1 LYNRQIIL
9 LTGENMTAI
18 TNVAQKEKNG
28 AALSSVIAAVG
39 LTSMK
44 LVIGILT
51 GSLGILAEAAHSGLD
66 LVAALVTFFA
76 VKLSG
81 KPADKEH
88 TYGHGKIENLSA
100 LFETI
105 LLLVTCVWIIY
116 ESIDRLFFNPKK
128 VEATFWA
135 FLVMIISIAVDFTR
149 SRILLRTAKKYNS
162 QALEADALH
171 FSTDIYSSS
180 VVILGL
186 ALVKLGDIFPSISW
200 LGHADAIAALG
211 VAAIVIMI
219 SLQLGKRTIMAL
231 LDTAPAG
238 MEERIIKAVE
248 GLPGVIDCH
257 HVRLRYSGAHLFAD
271 VHVLLAGNQSLD
283 EVHAITDSIE
293 STVKHAMPDIDI
305 VVHPEPVDDPPELT
319 EKYHAIQQTV
329 EAIPGVVNCHEINLG
344 YSEDGL
350 DIVVH
355 VDLDGS
361 QSLQD
366 AHTMTE
372 VIEKKILEIQPTAHV
387 TVHPEPV

>member
-1 LYNRQIIL
+1 MYNWRIIL

-18 TNVAQKEKNG
+18 ANVAQKEKNG
-28 AALSSVIAAVG
+28 AALSSVLAAVG

-51 GSLGILAEAAHSGLD
+51 GSLGILAEAAHSALD

-100 LFETI
+100 LFETL

-135 FLVMIISIAVDFTR
+135 FLVMFVSIAIDFTR

-171 FSTDIYSSS
+171 FSTDIYSSA

-186 ALVKLGDIFPSISW
+186 AFVKISDLAPGITW

-211 VAAIVIMI
+211 VAAIVIVI
-219 SLQLGKRTIMAL
+219 SMQLGKRTIMAL

-238 MEERIIKAVE
+238 MEEKIIQIVE
-248 GLPGVIDCH
+248 GLPGVVNCH
-257 HVRLRYSGAHLFAD
+257 NVRLRYSGAHLFAD

-283 EVHAITDSIE
+283 EVHAITDVIE
-293 STVKHAMPDIDI
+293 FAIKNEMPDVDI

-319 EKYHAIQQTV
+319 EQNNVIQQTV
-329 EAIPGVVNCHEINLG
+329 EAIPGVVNCHEVNIN
-344 YSEDGL
+344 YSDEGL
-350 DIVVH
+350 AIIVH
-355 VDLDGS
+355 VNMDGS
-361 QSLQD
+361 QTLQD
-366 AHTMTE
+366 AHTTTE
-372 VIEKKILEIQPTAHV
+372 TIEKKILEIQPTAHV
-387 TVHPEPV
+387 TVHPEPI

>member
-1 LYNRQIIL
+1 MYNWRIIL

-18 TNVAQKEKNG
+18 ANVAQKEKNG
-28 AALSSVIAAVG
+28 AALSSVLAAVG

-51 GSLGILAEAAHSGLD
+51 GSLGILAEAAHSALD

-100 LFETI
+100 LFETL

-116 ESIDRLFFNPKK
+116 ESIDRLFFNPKR

-135 FLVMIISIAVDFTR
+135 FLVMFVSIAIDFTR

-171 FSTDIYSSS
+171 FSTDIYSSA

-186 ALVKLGDIFPSISW
+186 AFVKIGDLAPGITW

-211 VAAIVIMI
+211 VAAIVIVI
-219 SLQLGKRTIMAL
+219 SMQLGKRTIMAL

-238 MEERIIKAVE
+238 MEEKIIQIVE
-248 GLPGVIDCH
+248 GLPGVVNCH
-257 HVRLRYSGAHLFAD
+257 NVRLRYSGAHLFAD

-283 EVHAITDSIE
+283 EVHAITDVIE
-293 STVKHAMPDIDI
+293 VAIKHEMPDVDI

-319 EKYHAIQQTV
+319 EQNNVIQQTV
-329 EAIPGVVNCHEINLG
+329 EAIPGVVNCHEVNIN
-344 YSEDGL
+344 YSDEGL
-350 DIVVH
+350 AIIVH
-355 VDLDGS
+355 VNMDGS
-361 QSLQD
+361 QTLQD
-366 AHTMTE
+366 AHTTTE
-372 VIEKKILEIQPTAHV
+372 TIEKKILEIQPTAHV
-387 TVHPEPV
+387 TVHPEPI

>member
-1 LYNRQIIL
+1 
-9 LTGENMTAI
+9 MTAI
-18 TNVAQKEKNG
+18 ANVAQKEKNG
-28 AALSSVIAAVG
+28 AALSSVLAAVG

-51 GSLGILAEAAHSGLD
+51 GSLGILAEAAHSALD

-100 LFETI
+100 LFETL

-135 FLVMIISIAVDFTR
+135 FLVMFVSIAIDFTR

-171 FSTDIYSSS
+171 FSTDIYSSA

-186 ALVKLGDIFPSISW
+186 AFVKIGDLAPGITW

-211 VAAIVIMI
+211 VAAIVIVI
-219 SLQLGKRTIMAL
+219 SMQLGKRTIMAL

-238 MEERIIKAVE
+238 MEEKIIQIVE
-248 GLPGVIDCH
+248 GLPGVVNCH
-257 HVRLRYSGAHLFAD
+257 NVRLRYSGAHLFAD

-283 EVHAITDSIE
+283 EVHAITDVIE
-293 STVKHAMPDIDI
+293 VAIKHEMPDVDI

-319 EKYHAIQQTV
+319 EQNNVIQQTV
-329 EAIPGVVNCHEINLG
+329 EAIPGVVNCHEVNIN
-344 YSEDGL
+344 YSDEGL
-350 DIVVH
+350 AIIVH
-355 VDLDGS
+355 VNMDGS
-361 QSLQD
+361 QTLQD
-366 AHTMTE
+366 AHTTTE
-372 VIEKKILEIQPTAHV
+372 TIEKKILEIQPTAHV
-387 TVHPEPV
+387 TVHPEPI